1 MNKKLNQILY
11 LVGFFIISIYY
22 NLVLFAEPELNY
34 LQDGLVFTDS
44 IKVSPS
50 EHFSSKS
57 SNLYKNSLY
66 NEVWNK
72 PVNIR
77 ILNLNKS
84 FSGIVSKSKG
94 KRQKTNLKLKTKDGR
109 TLKFKIIKSAIPP
122 LQMPEF
128 FRKLLQK
135 SYIDGRFNMAFPYA
149 QTIVASLASALDILH
164 EHPVLCCL
172 PDNDKLGNFREDF
185 ALKPGYL
192 MVYLKTGKSNSPY
205 FSRKYEVI
213 STSNLLTDKRGN
225 MLKNVQKEKLLML
238 RFLSILVG
246 DWDRHNG
253 QLKWVKLDHNNN
265 LFPFSLDRDMA
276 FFSMDGSP
284 GQFLIKN
291 YQNIERSILYQDIFS
306 FNADFVNVRGLI
318 YRSQDLDM
326 HVLVGNPIDMWNKIK
341 SKFKYLL
348 SDNVLK
354 KAVETIPE
362 EVYPLIGNKILTAL
376 KNRRDNFDV
385 YSQRYY
391 NYLHH

>member
-11 LVGFFIISIYY
+11 LVVFFIFIHL

-34 LQDGLVFTDS
+34 SPDELVFTGS

-50 EHFSSKS
+50 EHFSCKTSD
-57 SNLYKNSLY
+57 LYKNSLY
-66 NEVWNK
+66 KEVWSR
-72 PVNIR
+72 PINIR

-84 FSGIVSKSKG
+84 FSGIVPKSQG

-109 TLKFKIIKSAIPP
+109 TFKFKVLKSVIPP

-135 SYIDGRFNMAFPYA
+135 SYIDGRFNMSLPYA

-172 PDNDKLGNFREDF
+172 PDNDKLGNFREEF

-192 MVYLKTGKSNSPY
+192 VIYLKTGKSNSPY
-205 FSRKYEVI
+205 FSRKYEVM
-213 STSNLLTDKRGN
+213 STSSLLADKRGHI
-225 MLKNVQKEKLLML
+225 LKNVQKEKLLML

-253 QLKWVKLDHNNN
+253 QLKWVKWEHNNS
-265 LFPFSLDRDMA
+265 LSPFPLDRDMA

-284 GQFLIKN
+284 GQFFIKN

-318 YRSQDLDM
+318 YRSRDLDR
-326 HVLVGNPIDMWNKIK
+326 HVLTGNPIDMWNKIE

-354 KAVETIPE
+354 KAVETVPE

-376 KNRRDNFDV
+376 KKRRDNFDV

-391 NYLHH
+391 NYLHR